1 MFERMK
7 RRFGDRVEKRIVATG
22 FDRVKYIAPVR
33 PEAATGLV
41 AAVYEQLARDFQLLA
56 PITLTSPLPALLA
69 ARWTVTRE
77 TLIAGAAPRLEK
89 ELVAAAVSQANACPY
104 CVAAHALML
113 HGGGLDDVG
122 QVLAR
127 GDAEAIANSRLRA
140 VARWALNTRS
150 PDHPAVVDPPFDERS
165 APEFV
170 GTAVAFHTTNR
181 IVDVFLEAS
190 PIAMPSGLQ
199 WTAALLTKP
208 VASTFA
214 HRLVGLAPAP
224 GESLSLLPDAPL
236 PLDLRWAASNAVV
249 AGAFARA
256 ASVVDHLGASLVPS
270 AARAIVLEHVDR
282 WRGEAMGPSRAWV
295 ETAILPIAQPARPAA
310 RLALLTALASFQI
323 DDDVVSAF
331 REQSPSDDALLGT
344 VAWAAF
350 TAARRVGTWLGG
362 PPVATRGGAHHDTA
376 ATTQTRACERSS

>member
-1 MFERMK
+1 VFERMK

-69 ARWTVTRE
+69 ARWTVMRE
-77 TLIAGAAPRLEK
+77 TLLAGAAPRLEK
-89 ELVAAAVSQANACPY
+89 ELVAAAVSQAHACPY

-214 HRLVGLAPAP
+214 RRLVGLTPAP
-224 GESLSLLPDAPL
+224 GASLALLPEAPL
-236 PLDLRWAASNAVV
+236 PLDLRGAAYNAVV

-295 ETAILPIAQPARPAA
+295 ETAILPLAQPARPAA

-362 PPVATRGGAHHDTA
+362 QPVATRGGAHHDKA
-376 ATTQTRACERSS
+376 AAPHTRSCERAS